1 MENPKNSKMQVQMPL
16 ETRDIVNL
24 LQTEIHRVKTYI
36 ADPQL
41 QPKPTESW
49 ANFRDI
55 KVDNIPVPFAL
66 CLICRAVYNVSP
78 RSINSIL
85 ARHSCASKSSEP
97 FPQDETCLDE
107 YLARRMNKVS
117 GPANALYIQEEVRS
131 CFQFCRWADVS
142 LVSSSDQYIVKVHS
156 LVLAA
161 AAPMLH
167 RALQSVPVEQEEQV
181 IIIPDTSR
189 GELVPFISHLYGQ
202 TLENTNFN
210 SFLFQLV
217 TFQKEDIED
226 KTSAVKG
233 CREHKDSSLSKK
245 NEKTI
250 FESCPAA
257 KHDELIIDEYNE
269 ETFISDDASDEEYE
283 PEFKTKDIKRLLVE
297 EPHRVEMKEAGGS
310 GRQTKVW
317 KFYNQI
323 CIDQIKVPFVHCKFC
338 ETVFM
343 QKKNDSTTVIKK
355 HSKTHSLNLVEN
367 SKELEF
373 GPTGGVKASDIKS
386 IMAEEPHRIKDYH
399 CGGNSEVWE
408 HFRMLMLD
416 GAQVPFAKCLDC
428 SAILVHTANC
438 GTTSLKKHYMQHTDN
453 KYIPSKKRLR
463 LFDDKNDNET
473 PEWDQNCIEDI
484 KNELQA
490 PSQKVKDPETEHGPG
505 VSKFAISQLIQ
516 AGSDR
521 VNFEESTTHSAVW
534 EKFLKIVLDS
544 VEVPF
549 VCCKFC
555 RKVYTHDRTLGTS
568 SLIRHLC
575 AEEPDMDR
583 VTKSGGL
590 PRILVQE
597 LVNTQSN
604 RVSSKPMNPKFNER
618 LKDVTSVFVRVQV
631 DNKETEYIS
640 CLKCKKL
647 YLFSVTKNNVSLIK
661 KLELHECY
669 IKFAPSMSSCLDPQD
684 EKDCFIIYI
693 REPHRITLR
702 EKVKN
707 EPNLHYFL
715 LDGNKTD
722 FAHCTKCMRFFAISA
737 LNFNEERIHRCH
749 KVKTAEH
756 NIQFKK
762 KVPHQ
767 CDKCQAVFKSEHFLE
782 IHMRKVHGEGSA
794 TVMCS
799 HCAKEFPT
807 ERLAKKHEM
816 HVHYPELSKKFAC
829 KDCDAMF
836 HDRSK
841 LKLHAMK
848 HSNIKPYVCEQCG
861 KGFNWVASFQDHMD
875 MHSGVKKYTCE
886 FCNRQFTKR
895 NTLNNHR
902 RLHTGEKP
910 FMCPSAGC
918 GMTFVQ
924 RTACKTHAKKR
935 HNIEITMYTRN
946 PEVPQTPASLAQMSL
961 AQRMEQQQMQE
972 RIMEEPQAEVSLAPS
987 TLAPSH
993 IQISRAQVAQLAQG
1007 GQVVHILQ
1015 GDGVT
1020 LTTGPGGQL
1029 TQIRLLD
1036 PRDGAEVLGV

>member
-1 MENPKNSKMQVQMPL
+1 MKSSNDLQVQMPL
-16 ETRDIVNL
+16 ETRDIEHL

-41 QPKPTESW
+41 QPTPTDSW
-49 ANFRDI
+49 ASFRDI
-55 KVDNIPVPFAL
+55 KVDDIPVPFAL

-131 CFQFCRWADVS
+131 CFQICRWADVC
-142 LVSSSDQYIVKVHS
+142 LVSASDHYMVKVHS
-156 LVLAA
+156 MVLAA
-161 AAPMLH
+161 AVPILH
-167 RALQSVPVEQEEQV
+167 RALQSIPVEQEEQV

-189 GELVPFISHLYGQ
+189 EELVTFVSHLYGQ

-210 SFLFQLV
+210 SFLFQMI
-217 TFQKEDIED
+217 TFQKEDMESKCQVIDQGKNKVEARNAQRSD
-226 KTSAVKG
+226 ENSVLEGYQNTKT
-233 CREHKDSSLSKK
+233 
-245 NEKTI
+245 
-250 FESCPAA
+250 
-257 KHDELIIDEYNE
+257 DELIIDEY
-269 ETFISDDASDEEYE
+269 TDDGFINDDQSDEEYE
-283 PEFKTKDIKRLLVE
+283 PDLKTKDIKKLLVE
-297 EPHRVEMKEAGGS
+297 EPHRVEMKEAGGT

-323 CIDQIKVPFVHCKFC
+323 FIDNIKVPFLHCKFC
-338 ETVFM
+338 DTVFM
-343 QKKNDSTTVIKK
+343 QNKNDSTTVIKK
-355 HSKTHSLNLVEN
+355 HSKTHSLNCLDSAKDNE
-367 SKELEF
+367 E
-373 GPTGGVKASDIKS
+373 GPAHSVKASDIKT
-386 IMAEEPHRIKDYH
+386 IMAEEPQRIQDYD

-408 HFRMLMLD
+408 HFKMLMLD
-416 GAQVPFAKCLDC
+416 GVQVPFARCVDC
-428 SAILVHTANC
+428 NAILVHTANC

-453 KYIPSKKRLR
+453 KYTPSKKRLR
-463 LFDDKNDNET
+463 LFDNKNDNET

-484 KNELQA
+484 KNELKA
-490 PSQKVKDPETEHGPG
+490 PSQKVKDPDTEHGPG

-516 AGSDR
+516 AGSER

-583 VTKSGGL
+583 VTKAGGL

-597 LVNTQSN
+597 LVNTHSA
-604 RVSSKPMNPKFNER
+604 RVSMKQMNPKFNER
-618 LKDVTSVFVRVQV
+618 LKDVTTVFVRVQV

-640 CLKCKKL
+640 CQKCNKL

-661 KLELHECY
+661 KLEMHECY

-684 EKDCFIIYI
+684 EKDCFVIHI

-749 KVKTAEH
+749 KVKTADH

-807 ERLAKKHEM
+807 ERVSHMISITNIVFFLHNK
-816 HVHYPELSKKFAC
+816 YNCLILLLYLSSLPRSMRC
-829 KDCDAMF
+829 MF
-836 HDRSK
+836 
-841 LKLHAMK
+841 
-848 HSNIKPYVCEQCG
+848 
-861 KGFNWVASFQDHMD
+861 
-875 MHSGVKKYTCE
+875 
-886 FCNRQFTKR
+886 
-895 NTLNNHR
+895 
-902 RLHTGEKP
+902 
-910 FMCPSAGC
+910 
-918 GMTFVQ
+918 
-924 RTACKTHAKKR
+924 
-935 HNIEITMYTRN
+935 
-946 PEVPQTPASLAQMSL
+946 
-961 AQRMEQQQMQE
+961 
-972 RIMEEPQAEVSLAPS
+972 
-987 TLAPSH
+987 
-993 IQISRAQVAQLAQG
+993 
-1007 GQVVHILQ
+1007 
-1015 GDGVT
+1015 
-1020 LTTGPGGQL
+1020 TTQN
-1029 TQIRLLD
+1029 
-1036 PRDGAEVLGV
+1036 

>member
-1 MENPKNSKMQVQMPL
+1 LLEHHNLLLVNTTMEDATIKVLDASEIQLQVPL
-16 ETRDIVNL
+16 ETQDVVNL
-24 LQTEIHRVKTYI
+24 LHTELHRLKTYI

-41 QPKPTESW
+41 QPKPTDSW

-55 KVDNIPVPFAL
+55 KVDDTPVPFAI
-66 CLICRAVYNVSP
+66 CLNCRAVYNVSP
-78 RSINSIL
+78 KSISGIL
-85 ARHSCASKSSEP
+85 ERHKCAGKSTEP

-117 GPANALYIQEEVRS
+117 GPANSLYIQEEVRS

-142 LVSSSDQYIVKVHS
+142 LVSARDQYVVKVHS
-156 LVLAA
+156 IVLAA

-167 RALQSVPVEQEEQV
+167 RALVSVPVEQEEQIV
-181 IIIPDTSR
+181 IIPDTSR
-189 GELVPFISHLYGQ
+189 EELMTFISHLYGQ
-202 TLENTNFN
+202 TLENTDFN
-210 SFLFQLV
+210 SFLFKLV
-217 TFQKEDIED
+217 SFQVESLDD
-226 KTSAVKG
+226 KMADVRTAQTKIDCKSAFKKDEKG
-233 CREHKDSSLSKK
+233 LFDGSPVT
-245 NEKTI
+245 KT
-250 FESCPAA
+250 
-257 KHDELIIDEYNE
+257 DELFIDEYNDDD
-269 ETFISDDASDEEYE
+269 FIDDNESDDEYE
-283 PEFKTKDIKRLLVE
+283 PEFKTKDIKKLLLE
-297 EPHRVEMKEAGGS
+297 EPHRIEMEEAAGV

-323 CIDQIKVPFVHCKFC
+323 LIDNKKVPFVHCKFC
-338 ETVFM
+338 EAVFM
-343 QKKNDSTTVIKK
+343 QTKTASTTVIKK
-355 HSKTHSLNLVEN
+355 HSKTHSLDDITNNKDLDQE
-367 SKELEF
+367 STSGIK
-373 GPTGGVKASDIKS
+373 TSDIKS
-386 IMAEEPHRIKDYH
+386 IMSEEPHRVQEYY

-408 HFRMLMLD
+408 HFKMLMLD
-416 GAQVPFAKCLDC
+416 GTQIPFAKCLSCD
-428 SAILVHTANC
+428 AILVHTASC
-438 GTTSLKKHYMQHTDN
+438 GTTSLKKHHMQHTDN
-453 KYIPSKKRLR
+453 KYVPNKKRIK
-463 LFDDKNDNET
+463 LFNGKSET
-473 PEWDQNCIEDI
+473 EAPEWDQNCIEDI

-490 PSQKVKDPETEHGPG
+490 PSQKVKDPEAEHGPG

-521 VNFEESTTHSAVW
+521 VTFEESTTHSAVW

-568 SLIRHLC
+568 SLIRHQC
-575 AEEPDMDR
+575 GEEPDLDR

-604 RVSSKPMNPKFNER
+604 RVSNKPMNPKFNQR
-618 LKDVTSVFVRVQV
+618 LKDVTSVFVRVLV
-631 DNKETEYIS
+631 DSKETEYIS
-640 CLKCKKL
+640 CQKCKKL
-647 YLFSVTKNNVSLIK
+647 YLFSVTKNNVLLVK

-749 KVKTAEH
+749 KVKSADH

-782 IHMRKVHGEGSA
+782 IHMRRVHGEGSA

-807 ERLAKKHEM
+807 ERLAKKHEL
-816 HVHYPELSKKFAC
+816 HVHYPEISKKFAC

-841 LKLHAMK
+841 LKLHSMK
-848 HSNIKPYVCEQCG
+848 HS
-861 KGFNWVASFQDHMD
+861 SRFQ
-875 MHSGVKKYTCE
+875 VK
-886 FCNRQFTKR
+886 TKTR
-895 NTLNNHR
+895 SSSHTVYRYKTL
-902 RLHTGEKP
+902 
-910 FMCPSAGC
+910 C
-918 GMTFVQ
+918 V
-924 RTACKTHAKKR
+924 
-935 HNIEITMYTRN
+935 
-946 PEVPQTPASLAQMSL
+946 
-961 AQRMEQQQMQE
+961 
-972 RIMEEPQAEVSLAPS
+972 
-987 TLAPSH
+987 
-993 IQISRAQVAQLAQG
+993 
-1007 GQVVHILQ
+1007 
-1015 GDGVT
+1015 
-1020 LTTGPGGQL
+1020 
-1029 TQIRLLD
+1029 
-1036 PRDGAEVLGV
+1036 